1 MQRIDDRVVKKVN
14 ELVKDGVTSVAEME
28 RHLGFYVK
36 KELYDGLPLPDP
48 GNRRF
53 FSQVVMT
60 YITSCTRLLYR
71 CVTPRLIKRNWP
83 IRLLNGDKNP
93 PKINSFCDQS
103 GLEKFVGSV

>member
-53 FSQVVMT
+53 FPSRNDIYNIMYTASIQMRHSK
-60 YITSCTRLLYR
+60 IDQEELAHKMATRIP
-71 CVTPRLIKRNWP
+71 PR
-83 IRLLNGDKNP
+83 
-93 PKINSFCDQS
+93 
-103 GLEKFVGSV
+103 